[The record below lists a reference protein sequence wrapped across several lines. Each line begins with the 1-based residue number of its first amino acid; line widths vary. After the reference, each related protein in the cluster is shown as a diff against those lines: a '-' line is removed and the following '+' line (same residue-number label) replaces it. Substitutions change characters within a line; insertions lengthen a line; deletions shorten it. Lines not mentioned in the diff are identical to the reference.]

1 LGDTGPGGED
11 DVGGQFDDRLEVDV
25 VLTGELGGQFL
36 ARLGDG
42 LVDPGQVSGVV
53 AAPLVALDADGD
65 RAERD
70 RGLRGA
76 LTECDHSFG
85 LFGDLRGAQ
94 CAVDLDREGPV
105 PGVSSFGV
113 VVTGSGATGGD
124 AEGEKEGESDAAEAA
139 QSGVHA
145 RAAFVP
151 GATLPSTVGRCR
163 AG

>member
-1 LGDTGPGGED
+1 FSTRYISSPITHVLFPSLSSQSLCTLGNFLSFPTRRSSDL
-11 DVGGQFDDRLEVDV
+11 QFDDRLEVDV
-25 VLTGELGGQFL
+25 VLAGELGGQFL
-36 ARLGDG
+36 VRLGDG

-53 AAPLVALDADGD
+53 TAPLVALDADGD
-65 RAERD
+65 RTECD

-85 LFGDLRGAQ
+85 LFGDLGGAQ

-124 AEGEKEGESDAAEAA
+124 AEG
-139 QSGVHA
+139 
-145 RAAFVP
+145 
-151 GATLPSTVGRCR
+151 
-163 AG
+163 